1 METIILVDKNDKPI
15 GFEEKIKAHENG
27 GKLHRAFSV
36 FIFNSKGE
44 MLLQL
49 RSGKKHHFGGLWAN
63 TCCSHPRKG
72 EDTADAAHR
81 KLKQEFGFDTK
92 LKEIFSFIYHE
103 PDKNSNLS
111 EYEFDHVFI
120 GKFDGEPKLNP
131 EEVDEFRWI
140 KIEDLKKDMQNNIHN
155 YVPWFKIAIDRVL
168 ENLSQR

>member
-1 METIILVDKNDKPI
+1 MTETIILVDKNDKEI

-49 RSGKKHHFGGLWAN
+49 RSRKKHHFGGLWTNA
-63 TCCSHPRKG
+63 CCSHPRKG
-72 EDTADAAHR
+72 ENTIDAAHR
-81 KLKQEFGFDTK
+81 KLRQELGFDTK

-103 PDKNSNLS
+103 ADENSELS

-120 GKFDGEPKLNP
+120 GNFNGKLKPDP
-131 EEVDEFRWI
+131 EEIDDFKWI
-140 KIEDLKKDMQNNIHN
+140 RIDDLKKDMQNNSHN
-155 YVPWFKIAIDRVL
+155 FTPWFKMAIDRVMK
-168 ENLSQR
+168 EVY